1 MENETQAL
9 THSVKPPK
17 TVVSFQGRSDITD
30 GKVPLLMRFGE
41 VMQQIIFRELMKPN
55 SLL

>member
-9 THSVKPPK
+9 TRSVKPPK

-30 GKVPLLMRFGE
+30 GKVPLLRRFGE
-41 VMQQIIFRELMKPN
+41 VMQQVVFRELMKPN